1 MATALLIIWAV
12 IGPSVGLVLGA
23 WWCSRV
29 RDDEAAEFRPAP
41 PRRIA
46 QMARGT
52 LEWR

>member
-12 IGPSVGLVLGA
+12 IGPSVGLVVGA

-29 RDDEAAEFRPAP
+29 RDEPVEIRSAP

-46 QMARGT
+46 PMARGT